1 MNAEELSR
9 LQDINAQLIEALEE
23 IRDNAG
29 WALTNLEEIR
39 DSAGWALTKRAEYM
53 DDYLVRIQHL
63 AKETLIQ
70 IEKETQ

>member
-23 IRDNAG
+23 IRDN
-29 WALTNLEEIR
+29 
-39 DSAGWALTKRAEYM
+39 AGWALTKRAEYM

-70 IEKETQ
+70 IEKEMQ